1 MIKLNKISLLI
12 IQCINIVGKKDKK
25 KEIRNFNFKFGLS
38 GADLALPKTLGSD
51 IFTPNGRDIK
61 NIINQTIRK
70 TKNKEIKLI
79 LTL

>member
-1 MIKLNKISLLI
+1 MNKIFLFI
-12 IQCINIVGKKDKK
+12 IQYINIVGKKDKK

-38 GADLALPKTLGSD
+38 GEDLALPKTLGSD
-51 IFTPNGRDIK
+51 ILTPNGRDIK

-70 TKNKEIKLI
+70 TKNKEIKLM